1 MSLEGCVHLWNTKN
15 IEINVQAVEMFKLYK
30 DIKVLF
36 KSLSTH

>member
-15 IEINVQAVEMFKLYK
+15 IEINVQAVEIMLYK